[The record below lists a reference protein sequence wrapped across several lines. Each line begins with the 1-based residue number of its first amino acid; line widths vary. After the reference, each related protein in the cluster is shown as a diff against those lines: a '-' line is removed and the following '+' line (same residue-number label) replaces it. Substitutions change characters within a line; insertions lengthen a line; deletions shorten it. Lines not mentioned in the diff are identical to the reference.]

1 MDEMEIEELNGI
13 RSFGDWVRR
22 RRKTLDLSRAGLAQE
37 VGCAVV
43 TIKKIE
49 QDERRPSQQMAQ
61 LLAEHLAIPK
71 AIREDFMRMA
81 RGKMVASNR
90 ISDEVLRLPDFLRE
104 DLQPLARNEIRFVAR
119 QKELARLEACLE
131 KALKGNGMLV
141 FILGEAGSGK
151 TTLMAEFARRALE
164 ISPNLIVA
172 GGECNA
178 QAGTGDPYRPFR
190 DALGMLT
197 GDLET
202 RWLAGGLTRE
212 QALRLWAGVPDT
224 IRAITEHGPNLV
236 DIFLP
241 ATQVLR
247 RLAAY
252 LPAQVDWLEQ
262 FQTLAQPE
270 EIRSPN
276 LDQNQVLEQAT
287 RFLRAVSARHP
298 FLLLLDD
305 LQWID
310 DASLNLL
317 FHLGRRLAGSRIL
330 ILGAC
335 RPSELVMGLPA
346 DRPGLSK
353 AHLLG
358 PLMQE
363 LVRLYGDVQINLD
376 QGSLSEGRAFV
387 DALLDSEPN
396 RLDKTFRE
404 RLFRHTQGQALFTV
418 EVLRNMQDTGNLV
431 KDDSGFWVEN
441 PSSAPY
447 PLPARVEAV
456 IAQRLSR
463 LDEPLRELL
472 SVASV
477 EGEAFTAEVLAGI
490 LELDLRVVLHSLS
503 RDLDQRYRLVQEQ
516 SGGRTDAHPLNR
528 FRFHHALFQEYL
540 YDRLSQGE
548 RRLLHREVAEG
559 LEKALAVT
567 DYSQMKAPFPQPGI
581 ATAIDQGSQPGYLEE
596 FIPVL
601 AYHFWCGEVWDK
613 AVVYAL
619 SAGERARRRFAL
631 REAMA
636 SYERALEALDHQPDA
651 PYETIYQ
658 AILGW
663 EEAAFKF
670 RPYEE
675 QLGYLSRAEELARRH
690 QDGPRLIQVLHWSAN
705 VYLARGLWTRAGPA
719 LTECLAL
726 AEGLKDE
733 QLAVRPT
740 YFKGLMTS
748 FSDPD
753 GAREW
758 IERSLELARK
768 YNDLTIEA
776 LALATDGQVQ
786 AQLGEFAQSQQAN
799 EAAHQ
804 VASRLASPLTE
815 SDVDLLAA
823 WACLAMGDIEQSLS
837 LGQRGVELA
846 IATDNMDCICSG
858 LACVGYCN
866 LELGRIPE
874 AAVAFQKGIERSEIS
889 GAMIH
894 KLNGQAGLAMAQF
907 SSGRLDA
914 VGDLQE
920 VLANMQVYQY
930 YVGAANAGLML
941 GMCLSRMGE
950 LERAE
955 RHIANAVDYYRRH
968 RMRPY
973 QARALF
979 SLAELLEKR
988 ARGAEAQE
996 MRVEAESLLQS
1007 LSR

>member
-1 MDEMEIEELNGI
+1 MDKMEIEDLNGI
-13 RSFGDWVRR
+13 RSFGEWVQR
-22 RRKTLDLSRAGLAQE
+22 RRKTLDLSRAGLAQK

-71 AIREDFMRMA
+71 ALRRDFMRMA
-81 RGKMVASNR
+81 RGKPVASNR
-90 ISDEVLRLPDFLRE
+90 ISEEGLRLPDFLRE
-104 DLQPLARNEIRFVAR
+104 DFQPPVRNETRFVAR
-119 QKELARLEACLE
+119 QRELARLETCLE
-131 KALKGNGMLV
+131 KALKGNGMPV

-172 GGECNA
+172 GGQCNA

-190 DALGMLT
+190 DTLGMLT

-202 RWLAGGLTRE
+202 SWLAGGLTRE
-212 QALRLWAGVPDT
+212 QALRLWAGIPDT
-224 IRAITEHGPNLV
+224 IQAITEHGPNLV

-241 ATQVLR
+241 TTQVVR

-252 LPAQVDWLEQ
+252 LPAQADWLDQ
-262 FQTLAQPE
+262 FQSLTQPD

-276 LDQNQVLEQAT
+276 LDQDQVLEQVT
-287 RFLRAVSARHP
+287 RLLRAVSARHP
-298 FLLLLDD
+298 LLLLLDD

-335 RPSELVMGLPA
+335 RPSELALELPA
-346 DRPGLSK
+346 DRPGLSE
-353 AHLLG
+353 AHPLGLLI
-358 PLMQE
+358 QE
-363 LVRLYGDVQINLD
+363 FVRLYGDVQINLD

-396 RLDKTFRE
+396 QLDETFRE
-404 RLFRHTQGQALFTV
+404 KLFRHTQGQALFTV
-418 EVLRNMQDTGNLV
+418 EVLRNMQDSSNLI
-431 KDDSGFWVEN
+431 KDESGSWIEN
-441 PSSAPY
+441 PSSVPY

-477 EGEAFTAEVLAGI
+477 EGETFTAEVLAGI
-490 LELDLRVVLHSLS
+490 LKLDLRVVLHRLS

-516 SGGRTDAHPLNR
+516 TGGQTDTLPLNR

-540 YDRLSQGE
+540 YDRLGQGE
-548 RRLLHREVAEG
+548 RRLLHREVAQE

-567 DYSQMKAPFPQPGI
+567 DDSRMKAPFPQPGSA
-581 ATAIDQGSQPGYLEE
+581 ATVDQGSQPGYPEE

-601 AYHFWCGEVWDK
+601 AFHFWRGEVWDK
-613 AVVYAL
+613 AAVYAL
-619 SAGERARRRFAL
+619 KAGERARRRFAM

-636 SYERALEALDHQPDA
+636 SYEQALEALDHQPDA

-675 QLGYLSRAEELARRH
+675 QLGYLSRAEHLARSH
-690 QDGPRLIQVLHWSAN
+690 QDRPRLIQALHWSAN

-719 LTECLAL
+719 LTECLVL
-726 AEGLKDE
+726 AEELKDE

-740 YFKGLMTS
+740 YFKGLMMS

-758 IERSLELARK
+758 IERALELARK
-768 YNDLTIEA
+768 YDDLTIEA

-823 WACLAMGDIEQSLS
+823 WACLAMGDIEQSLR
-837 LGQRGVELA
+837 LGERGVEIA

-874 AAVAFQKGIERSEIS
+874 AAAAFQKGIERSEIS

-907 SSGRLDA
+907 SSGRIEA

-920 VLANMQVYQY
+920 VLGNMLVYQN
-930 YVGAANAGLML
+930 YVGAANADLML
-941 GMCLSRMGE
+941 GMCLSQMGE

-973 QARALF
+973 LARALF
-979 SLAELLEKR
+979 SLAELFEKQG
-988 ARGAEAQE
+988 RGAEAQD
-996 MRVEAESLLQS
+996 MRVEAESS
-1007 LSR
+1007 LHTLGR